1 MFDRNQN
8 FEETEDLK
16 EIDDSTEDVT
26 SEPVEFT
33 QAPIEKA
40 GGLSVSRNETGKGSA
55 ARKMLEEYREE
66 QALRKAIYDDLYGFD
81 EEE

>member
-8 FEETEDLK
+8 FEEADDLK
-16 EIDDSTEDVT
+16 EIDDSPEDVAN
-26 SEPVEFT
+26 EPLDLAEPLV
-33 QAPIEKA
+33 EKA
-40 GGLSVSRNETGKGSA
+40 DEVAVTRTGTGKGLA